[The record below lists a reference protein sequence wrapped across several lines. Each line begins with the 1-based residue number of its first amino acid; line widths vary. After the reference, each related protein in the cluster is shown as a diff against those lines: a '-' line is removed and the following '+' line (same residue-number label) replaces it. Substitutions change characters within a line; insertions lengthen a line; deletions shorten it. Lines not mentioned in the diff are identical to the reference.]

1 MGQKKRRKRFRVQP
15 RFFLILLV
23 LAAAVGLTL
32 FLVNYLKEKKAKEE
46 MPEPTPIPTSTPAP
60 SATPR
65 PSLPPD
71 VTVVRAESANPS
83 KFGFETELM
92 ANGKSVSSF
101 ERETPIRFGRDSE
114 YTKLDGILTF
124 GGNNYRNSFTFGT
137 QNVNEKRL
145 KEVWSKNVGAI
156 GTWSGTGW
164 TGQPLIVHWE
174 GALLQCMNI
183 AEKFKEQENGV
194 TEVIYPAMDGNIYFF
209 ELETGGA
216 TRNPIPVG
224 VVLKGTGCIDP
235 AGNPVL
241 YVGQGIPVENEKK
254 NGAAYVRAYSLI
266 DQSEL
271 ATFGGY
277 DYFARRV
284 WQAYD
289 GSPIIADDTLIYG
302 GENGVVYTYRL
313 NTSFDATAGTV
324 SLDPDKPA
332 KYQYMGS
339 GYSKG
344 DSIGS
349 RWLGIESSVAA
360 FRNYLYFTDNGGRLQ
375 CLDLNTLQLKY
386 VTDVT
391 DESDATVVLEE
402 SFDDRTVYLY
412 TASQVKY
419 RQDGCGEDE
428 GFSFHRKI
436 DALTGSIIWEKS
448 VLCST
453 GDSSSSGGTVA
464 TPHVGR
470 FNTNISNLVIYA
482 VSYAK
487 MSDLTVETST
497 TIISETPAEPSES
510 GEADAETGADEAAE
524 AMNPTE
530 LPQSVAEIPGESGVG
545 GKLIA
550 YDKTTGEVM
559 WTVEQEDDY
568 WSSPVVIYDGNGKAY
583 VIQCDRGG
591 FVTMYDA
598 VNGTKLVSVD
608 LGSRIDSTPAVY
620 GDYLVVGTRGKG
632 GAGKA
637 AKISCIKIS

>member
-1 MGQKKRRKRFRVQP
+1 MAQRKRKKRFRVQP
-15 RFFLILLV
+15 RFFLILLI
-23 LAAAVGLTL
+23 LAAVVGATL
-32 FLVNYLKEKKAKEE
+32 FLVNYVKEKKAEE
-46 MPEPTPIPTSTPAP
+46 EAPEPTPIPTSTPAP
-60 SATPR
+60 TATPR

-83 KFGFETELM
+83 KFGFDTELM

-101 ERETPIRFGRDSE
+101 TRETPIRFGRDSE
-114 YTKLDGILTF
+114 YTKLEGILTY

-137 QNVNEKRL
+137 QTVTEKRL
-145 KEVWSKNVGAI
+145 KEIWSKNVGAI

-174 GALLQCMNI
+174 GELLKCMNI
-183 AEKFKEQENGV
+183 ADKFKEQENGV
-194 TEVIYPAMDGNIYFF
+194 TEVIYPAMDGSIYFF

-224 VVLKGTGCIDP
+224 VVMKGTGCIDP

-271 ATFGGY
+271 GTFGGY
-277 DYFARRV
+277 DYFARRD

-302 GENGVVYTYRL
+302 GENGIVYTYRL
-313 NTSFDATAGTV
+313 NTSFDPVAGKV
-324 SLDPDKPA
+324 SIEPDRPA
-332 KYQYMGS
+332 KYQYLAE
-339 GYSKG
+339 GYSKS
-344 DSIGS
+344 DSEGA

-360 FRNYLYFTDNGGRLQ
+360 FRNYIYFTDNGGRLQ

-386 VTDVT
+386 VVDVT
-391 DESDATVVLEE
+391 DESDATAVLEE
-402 SFDDRTVYLY
+402 SYDNKTVYLY
-412 TASQVKY
+412 TASQVKNA
-419 RQDGCGEDE
+419 QAGCGEDA
-428 GFSFHRKI
+428 GYSFHRKI
-436 DALTGSIIWEKS
+436 DALTGSVIWEKG

-470 FNTNISNLVIYA
+470 FNSNIANLVIYA

-487 MSDLTVETST
+487 LNGATAAPAPSGEESIPETETQAGESEPPE
-497 TIISETPAEPSES
+497 ETPQAAE
-510 GEADAETGADEAAE
+510 ETG
-524 AMNPTE
+524 
-530 LPQSVAEIPGESGVG
+530 IG

-550 YDKTTGEVM
+550 YDKTTGEIM
-559 WTVEQEDDY
+559 WAIEQTEDY
-568 WSSPVVIYDGNGKAY
+568 WSSPVVIYDANGKGY

-591 FVTMYDA
+591 LVTMYDA
-598 VNGTKLVSVD
+598 ANGTKLTSVD
-608 LGSRIDSTPAVY
+608 LGSRIDSTPAVF

>member
-1 MGQKKRRKRFRVQP
+1 MAQRKRKKRFRVQP
-15 RFFLILLV
+15 RFFLILLI
-23 LAAAVGLTL
+23 LATVVGATL
-32 FLVNYLKEKKAKEE
+32 FLVNYVKEKKAEE
-46 MPEPTPIPTSTPAP
+46 EAPEPTPIPTSTPAP
-60 SATPR
+60 TATPR

-83 KFGFETELM
+83 KFGFDTELM

-101 ERETPIRFGRDSE
+101 TRETPIRFGRDSE
-114 YTKLDGILTF
+114 YTKLEGILTY

-137 QNVNEKRL
+137 QTVTEKRL
-145 KEVWSKNVGAI
+145 KEIWSKNVGAI

-174 GALLQCMNI
+174 GELLKCMNI
-183 AEKFKEQENGV
+183 ADKFKEQENGV
-194 TEVIYPAMDGNIYFF
+194 TEVIYPAMDGSIYFF

-224 VVLKGTGCIDP
+224 VVMKGTGCIDP

-271 ATFGGY
+271 GTFGGY
-277 DYFARRV
+277 DYFARRD

-302 GENGVVYTYRL
+302 GENGIVYTYRL
-313 NTSFDATAGTV
+313 NTSFDPAAGKV
-324 SLDPDKPA
+324 SIEPDRPA
-332 KYQYMGS
+332 KYQYLAE
-339 GYSKG
+339 GYSKS
-344 DSIGS
+344 DSEGA

-360 FRNYLYFTDNGGRLQ
+360 FRNYIYFTDNGGRLQ

-386 VTDVT
+386 VVDVT
-391 DESDATVVLEE
+391 DESDATAVLEE
-402 SFDDRTVYLY
+402 SYDNKTVYLY
-412 TASQVKY
+412 TASQVKNA
-419 RQDGCGEDE
+419 QAGCGEDA
-428 GFSFHRKI
+428 GYSFHRKI
-436 DALTGSIIWEKS
+436 DALTGSVIWEKG

-470 FNTNISNLVIYA
+470 FNSNIANLVIYA

-487 MSDLTVETST
+487 LNGATAAPAPSGEESIPETETQAGESEPPE
-497 TIISETPAEPSES
+497 ETPQAAE
-510 GEADAETGADEAAE
+510 ETG
-524 AMNPTE
+524 
-530 LPQSVAEIPGESGVG
+530 IG

-550 YDKTTGEVM
+550 YDKTTGEIM
-559 WTVEQEDDY
+559 WAIEQTEDY
-568 WSSPVVIYDGNGKAY
+568 WSSPVVIYDANGKGY

-591 FVTMYDA
+591 LVTMYDA
-598 VNGTKLVSVD
+598 ANGTKLTSVD
-608 LGSRIDSTPAVY
+608 LGSRIDSTPAVF